1 MGTFSLL
8 VLSYHC
14 SYSFSHPG
22 MVCLCGR
29 SIHNKLQLLLNHS
42 LTLSY
47 ENWQRFP
54 VTDLYAEISIY
65 PTFRS
70 MRDSLLKPAAE
81 PALRL
86 FRSRFAGYLEDVTL
100 PESDE
105 DLANFLTAEG
115 VLLRPTQERVYC
127 MASPLLDGYI
137 RTSILP
143 SKFSRTP
150 SIAPTFNNTG
160 SLNVLETLK
169 ESLKY
174 FDKDTIRLAAFR
186 SYKVSPVK
194 VGRASRTHVPRESVY
209 DTELMGILSNW
220 LQGNYGWSVT
230 GQWHLRNPS
239 SKHKFSDIVLKKGDS
254 MIALELLATG
264 NRAFIQS
271 HIEKTPEYMSL
282 LSADEAWV
290 VHFTCEDDFYP
301 SWQSDT
307 NLGGGVNV
315 VHFSHDLNFTRV
327 LMNARFKDMAGDV
340 KEIKDEVVAI

>member
-1 MGTFSLL
+1 
-8 VLSYHC
+8 
-14 SYSFSHPG
+14 

-29 SIHNKLQLLLNHS
+29 SIHDKLQLLLNHY

-54 VTDLYAEISIY
+54 ITDLYAEISIY

-70 MRDSLLKPAAE
+70 VRNSLLKPAAE

-86 FRSRFAGYLEDVTL
+86 FRSRFAGYLEDVTIS
-100 PESDE
+100 ESDE
-105 DLANFLTAEG
+105 DLANFLTTEG
-115 VLLRPTQERVYC
+115 VLLRPTRERVYR

-143 SKFSRTP
+143 STFSRTP
-150 SIAPTFNNTG
+150 SIAPPFDNNTG

-174 FDKDTIRLAAFR
+174 FDKDIIRLAAFR

-194 VGRASRTHVPRESVY
+194 VGGASRTHVPRESVY

-220 LQGNYGWSVT
+220 LQGNFGWSVT

-239 SKHKFSDIVLKKGDS
+239 EQHKFSDIVLKKDS
-254 MIALELLATG
+254 TIVLELLATG

-301 SWQSDT
+301 FWQSDT
-307 NLGGGVNV
+307 DGVNV

-327 LMNARFKDMAGDV
+327 LMNARFKDEAGNV

>member
-1 MGTFSLL
+1 MGTFPLL
-8 VLSYHC
+8 VLSCHY

-29 SIHNKLQLLLNHS
+29 SMHNKLQLLLNHS

-47 ENWQRFP
+47 ENWLRFP

-70 MRDSLLKPAAE
+70 MRNSLLKPAAE
-81 PALRL
+81 PALCL
-86 FRSRFAGYLEDVTL
+86 LRSRFAGYLEDVTL
-100 PESDE
+100 SESEE
-105 DLANFLTAEG
+105 DLANFLTSEG
-115 VLLRPTQERVYC
+115 ALLRPTQELVYR
-127 MASPLLDGYI
+127 MVSPLLDGYI

-150 SIAPTFNNTG
+150 SIAPPFNNNTR

-174 FDKDTIRLAAFR
+174 FDKDNIRLAAFR

-194 VGRASRTHVPRESVY
+194 VGGASHTHVPRESVY
-209 DTELMGILSNW
+209 DNELMGILSNW

-239 SKHKFSDIVLKKGDS
+239 EKHKFSDIVLKKDQT
-254 MIALELLATG
+254 IVLELLATG
-264 NRAFIQS
+264 NRAFIRS
-271 HIEKTPEYMSL
+271 HIDKTPEYMSL

-290 VHFTCEDDFYP
+290 VHFTCQDNFCP

-307 NLGGGVNV
+307 DDVNV

-327 LMNARFKDMAGDV
+327 LMNARFKDEAGIV
-340 KEIKDEVVAI
+340 KEIKDELVAI

>member
-1 MGTFSLL
+1 M
-8 VLSYHC
+8 
-14 SYSFSHPG
+14 
-22 MVCLCGR
+22 
-29 SIHNKLQLLLNHS
+29 HNNLQLLLNES
-42 LTLSY
+42 KTLLSY

-54 VTDLYAEISIY
+54 VTDLYAEISLY

-70 MRDSLLKPAAE
+70 MRNSLLKPEAE
-81 PALRL
+81 RALL
-86 FRSRFAGYLEDVTL
+86 LLRSRFAGYLEDVTL
-100 PESDE
+100 SQSDE
-105 DLANFLTAEG
+105 EDANFLTSEG
-115 VLLRPTQERVYC
+115 VLLRPTTERVYR

-150 SIAPTFNNTG
+150 LIAPPFYNNT
-160 SLNVLETLK
+160 SLLNVLETLK
-169 ESLKY
+169 ESLKC

-194 VGRASRTHVPRESVY
+194 VGGASRTHVPRESVY

-239 SKHKFSDIVLKKGDS
+239 EKHKFSDIVLKKNQT
-254 MIALELLATG
+254 IVLELLATG
-264 NRAFIQS
+264 SRSFIHS

-290 VHFTCEDDFYP
+290 VHFTCEDNFDPF
-301 SWQSDT
+301 WQSDT
-307 NLGGGVNV
+307 DGVNV
-315 VHFSHDLNFTRV
+315 VHFSHDINFTRV
-327 LMNARFKDMAGDV
+327 LMNARFKDEAGNV
-340 KEIKDEVVAI
+340 RVIKDEVVSI